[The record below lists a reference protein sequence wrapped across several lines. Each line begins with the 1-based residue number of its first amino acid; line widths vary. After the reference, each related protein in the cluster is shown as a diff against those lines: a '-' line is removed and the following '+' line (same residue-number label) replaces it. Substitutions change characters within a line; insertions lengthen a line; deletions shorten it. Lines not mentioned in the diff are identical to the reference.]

1 VPFISPALNY
11 LKLVGVNVA
20 PTYQLGAAMESAT
33 ARSPSGVLAMSNSVE
48 DGIIVEFDSDEIVVR
63 KPGMVF
69 LIAFK
74 KPPDQRHLPHQRHL
88 LVTRSGL
95 PTSLRNH

>member
-1 VPFISPALNY
+1 
-11 LKLVGVNVA
+11 
-20 PTYQLGAAMESAT
+20 
-33 ARSPSGVLAMSNSVE
+33 MSIRVV
-48 DGIIVEFDSDEIVVR
+48 DGIIVEFDGDEIVVW
-63 KPGMVF
+63 KQGTVF